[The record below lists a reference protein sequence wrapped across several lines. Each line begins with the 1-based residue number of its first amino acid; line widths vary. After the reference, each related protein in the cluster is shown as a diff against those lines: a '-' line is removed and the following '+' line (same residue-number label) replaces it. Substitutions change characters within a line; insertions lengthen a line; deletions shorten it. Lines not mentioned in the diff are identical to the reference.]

1 MTFTAGQP
9 PSPCFSPFLMQ
20 KKPPGIRVLH
30 LPVPRQAKKREQ
42 AAPGFA
48 LGGSLCFLLLRR
60 RLEQHQK
67 QDLGSCLPLLAVLS
81 PVNSSPRACRGW
93 QPRVSHLQR
102 GWRQLSTHTSLI
114 SRGKLGSFA
123 ATQPLLVQK
132 SPKMGQL
139 RCNGA
144 PLVLNNPTGALVV
157 G

>member
-1 MTFTAGQP
+1 MTFAAGQP
-9 PSPCFSPFLMQ
+9 PSPCLSPFLMQ

-30 LPVPRQAKKREQ
+30 LPVPRQPETRT
-42 AAPGFA
+42 
-48 LGGSLCFLLLRR
+48 GSSWLCPWWLPLLSLLRR

-102 GWRQLSTHTSLI
+102 GWRQVPTHTSLI
-114 SRGKLGSFA
+114 SRGKLGSLA
-123 ATQPLLVQK
+123 AIQPLPVQK
-132 SPKMGQL
+132 LPKVGRL

-144 PLVLNNPTGALVV
+144 PLILNNPTGPLVV